1 MAATTTQPGASAAS
15 PTTIPVVDGTYPRPA
30 STLDSKGSIV
40 MVDSSSFGNL
50 EVSPRAAGGKGAVRQ
65 LRRAGKFPAVIYGRG
80 GDNRTIAIDPLAFG
94 KASDPAKGYNTFFK
108 LAVVDG
114 GKTVATENCVITD
127 IQRDSLRG
135 DVVHIDF
142 MRVDPDKEVVRHV
155 PVRITGRAAGV
166 ITGGRIKTFR
176 RTVHVAA
183 KPAAMP
189 TEVVVDVTPLEMNQ
203 YLRVKDMKLDHA
215 RIDESP
221 EAPLAFCELA
231 RAKLEGEEGG
241 PPGAGGAPAKPA
253 GGAPAKPAA
262 AAPAAKPAGKK

>member
-1 MAATTTQPGASAAS
+1 
-15 PTTIPVVDGTYPRPA
+15 
-30 STLDSKGSIV
+30 
-40 MVDSSSFGNL
+40 MVDSSNYGIL
-50 EVSPRAAGGKGAVRQ
+50 EVSSRTAGGKGAVRQ
-65 LRRAGKFPAVIYGRG
+65 LRRAGKFPAVVYGRG
-80 GDNRTIAIDPLAFG
+80 GENRTIAIDPLAFG

-108 LAVVDG
+108 LSVVDG
-114 GKTVATENCVITD
+114 GKTVATESCVITD

-142 MRVDPDKEVVRHV
+142 MRVDPEQEVVRHV

-203 YLRVKDMKLDHA
+203 YLRVRDIKLDRA

-221 EAPLAFCELA
+221 DAPLAFCELA
-231 RAKLEGEEGG
+231 RAKLEGDEGG
-241 PPGAGGAPAKPA
+241 APAAGAPAKPA
-253 GGAPAKPAA
+253 AGAAPAKPAA
-262 AAPAAKPAGKK
+262 AAKPAGKK